1 MTRAFGCSALR
12 SVLVLSGS
20 STLIA
25 ALLGTPGCGDGEN
38 HYCGGSGSCEGYT
51 EIECRATN
59 VCGWLE
65 RCDERDCQSLRDEA
79 ACAGVPHCEW
89 DQGCYNTG
97 QSDCDSL
104 QSAACAARSDCS
116 WGFVCDGQIECID
129 ADTQNECA
137 TLGSHCEWREGSPDW
152 KL

>member
-1 MTRAFGCSALR
+1 MK
-12 SVLVLSGS
+12 SVLAVAG
-20 STLIA
+20 A
-25 ALLGTPGCGDGEN
+25 AWGVASLLGTPGCGGGEN
-38 HYCGGSGSCEGYT
+38 YYCGGSGSCEGYT
-51 EIECRATN
+51 ETECRGTN
-59 VCGWLE
+59 VCAWLE
-65 RCDERDCQSLRDEA
+65 RCNQVACQPIRDEA
-79 ACAGVPHCEW
+79 ACAAIPHCAWSKES
-89 DQGCYNTG
+89 GCYEPG